1 MQVYLFG
8 YSKKKNSTAQPTL
21 TSGTSFTMQLKDDTS
36 VMNPVL
42 LLNQAT
48 SGMPSPF
55 TPSYYT
61 YAYIAKFSRYY
72 FVTGSMC
79 FFWSTYYAT

>member
-55 TPSYYT
+55 TPS
-61 YAYIAKFSRYY
+61 
-72 FVTGSMC
+72 
-79 FFWSTYYAT
+79 